1 MPDNFL
7 RRWVAANVEPVP
19 AQDRHD
25 RVAIWAAFCVTDA
38 MLNGYSPDDIAKAA
52 GGDILTYLRQAADD
66 VARG

>member
-19 AQDRHD
+19 APDRHD
-25 RVAIWAAFCVTDA
+25 RVAIWAAHCVTDA
-38 MLNGYSPDDIAKAA
+38 MLNGISPDDIDKAA
-52 GGDILTYLRQAADD
+52 GGDVRTYIRQADD

>member
-25 RVAIWAAFCVTDA
+25 RVAIWAAHCVTDA
-38 MLNGYSPDDIAKAA
+38 MLNGFSPDDIAKAA
-52 GGDILTYLRQAADD
+52 GGDVLTYIREAADD